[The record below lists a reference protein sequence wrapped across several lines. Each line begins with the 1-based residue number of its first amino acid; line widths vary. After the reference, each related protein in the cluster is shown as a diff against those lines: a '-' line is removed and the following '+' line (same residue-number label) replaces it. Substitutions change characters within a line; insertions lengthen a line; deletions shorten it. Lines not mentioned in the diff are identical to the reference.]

1 VTAAYLGLGSNL
13 GDRHETL
20 QRGIDLLAEHGVTTL
35 ASSSV
40 WETDPVGGPE
50 GQPAFLNAVI
60 RVETDADPRALLEA
74 ARAAEAACGRVRT
87 VRWGPR
93 TLDVD
98 VLLVDGYTS
107 DDPDLTVPHPRIAER
122 AFVVLPLLEL
132 DPDARLP
139 DGTVL
144 ADLEL
149 STDGARPFAPPLR
162 AP

>member
-1 VTAAYLGLGSNL
+1 MTTAYLGLGSNL

-20 QRGIDLLAEHGVTTL
+20 QRAIDLLAERGVTTV

-60 RVETDADPRALLEA
+60 RVETEDDPRALLEA
-74 ARAAEAACGRVRT
+74 ARAAEDACGRVRA
-87 VRWGPR
+87 VHWGPR

-98 VLLVDGYTS
+98 VLLVDGYAS

-122 AFVVLPLLEL
+122 AFVILPLLEL
-132 DPDARLP
+132 DPDAQFP
-139 DGTVL
+139 DGTRL
-144 ADLEL
+144 DALEP

-162 AP
+162 VP

>member
-1 VTAAYLGLGSNL
+1 MTVAYLGLGSNL

-20 QRGIDLLAEHGVTTL
+20 QRAIDLLAERGVTTV

-60 RVETDADPRALLEA
+60 RVETEDDPRALLEA
-74 ARAAEAACGRVRT
+74 ARAAEDACGRVRA
-87 VRWGPR
+87 VHWGPR

-98 VLLVDGYTS
+98 VLLVDGYAS

-122 AFVVLPLLEL
+122 AFVILPLLEL
-132 DPDARLP
+132 DPDAQFP
-139 DGTVL
+139 DGTRL
-144 ADLEL
+144 DALEP

-162 AP
+162 VP

>member
-1 VTAAYLGLGSNL
+1 MTDAYLGLGSNL
-13 GDRHETL
+13 GDRLDTL
-20 QRGIDLLAEHGVTTL
+20 QRAIDLLADLGVRTL

-50 GQPAFLNAVI
+50 GQPVFLNAVI
-60 RVETDADPRALLEA
+60 HVETEADPRGLLRA
-74 ARAAEAACGRVRT
+74 ARAAEDACGRVRA

-98 VLLVDGYTS
+98 VVLVDGFTS
-107 DDPDLTVPHPRIAER
+107 DDPELTVPHPRLAER

-139 DGTVL
+139 DGTRL
-144 ADLEL
+144 DALGL
-149 STDGARPFAPPLR
+149 SADGARPFAPPLR
-162 AP
+162 VP

>member
-1 VTAAYLGLGSNL
+1 MTAAYLGLGSNL
-13 GDRHETL
+13 GDRYEIL
-20 QRGIDLLAEHGVTTL
+20 QRAIDLLAEHGVITL

-60 RVETDADPRALLEA
+60 RVETGSDPIGLLDA
-74 ARAAEAACGRVRT
+74 ARAAEDACGRVRT

-98 VLLVDGYTS
+98 VLLVDGYIS
-107 DDPDLTVPHPRIAER
+107 DDPELTVPHPRLADR
-122 AFVVLPLLEL
+122 AFVLLPLLEL

-139 DGTVL
+139 DGSRL
-144 ADLEL
+144 ADLPI
-149 STDGARPFAPPLR
+149 SRDGARPFAAPLR
-162 AP
+162 VS